1 MSNDF
6 DFQEQLDLIRSTYGV
21 DFVGLAMT
29 SENSAHFHIKWQYV
43 SGNLNHR
50 YQNIVLRSGRGIAG
64 IVIKSG
70 KPIEIRDLK
79 ESPYH
84 DQLFNYPIVQSEQ
97 LTSLLAIPLWKKY
110 RVYGVLL
117 LGQRDDKLFPEI
129 DMNDFNRFGPF
140 YGKDMMNA

>member
-6 DFQEQLDLIRSTYGV
+6 NFQEQLDLIRSTYGV

-29 SENSAHFHIKWQYV
+29 SEYPAHFHIKWQYV

-117 LGQRDDKLFPEI
+117 LGQRDEKQFPEI

>member
-6 DFQEQLDLIRSTYGV
+6 NFQEQLDLIRSTYGV

-29 SENSAHFHIKWQYV
+29 SEDASHFHIKWQYV

>member
-6 DFQEQLDLIRSTYGV
+6 NFQEQLDLIRSTYGV

-29 SENSAHFHIKWQYV
+29 SEDAAYFHIKWQYV

-79 ESPYH
+79 ESPYNDH
-84 DQLFNYPIVQSEQ
+84 PFNYPIVQSEQ

-110 RVYGVLL
+110 RVCGVLL